1 MISIDEFLAKNS
13 SLVNKRENIFEKYK
27 DEILELREKGATLK
41 LIVMYLTE
49 NYQDVKEKYKNEK
62 TAIAFLSKTIRRWT
76 NTINKSNTK
85 QSSNTNSSIK
95 KDDTSNKDDVKN
107 SDTKSD
113 KGGEDVKS
121 VEDMMNSNIGADLF
135 NKYKSL

>member
-76 NTINKSNTK
+76 N
-85 QSSNTNSSIK
+85 SSIK
-95 KDDTSNKDDVKN
+95 KVK
-107 SDTKSD
+107 SSKKEDKPKP
-113 KGGEDVKS
+113 KGGEDDIKNNLNIKGKS
-121 VEDMMNSNIGADLF
+121 VEEMMNSDIDIS
-135 NKYKSL
+135 KYLRRK